1 MNIEIIKAF
10 LALFWNPGV
19 FLFPEPKWGD
29 DKLWG
34 KYWWL
39 EWCLEINQKPWYAV
53 WFTPNWNLWNKNIVG
68 EPQNRKKWQEEKYVA
83 ALYIDLDRRNT
94 EYSDM
99 SDKEYEK
106 YVLSVIQ
113 QHELKVQYA
122 VKTGNWWHL
131 YFLIKPEC
139 RYAVWE
145 LLAQWDNFKNVICS
159 LSKLF
164 IWWDE
169 SAHHMN
175 KLLRLPGSKYWKTP
189 VPKDVELYRTTK
201 EDGKVKFLKCTKPED
216 VDIGLYD
223 VFMTNT
229 LWIQDFLEN
238 IKDIKPRS
246 KKTKTPIYSAMTT
259 QIDQLNIVEVI
270 NRIEKYPKEINWSKV
285 VFKTAGDCIY
295 FVKDWQR
302 VDTDWYKINR
312 TMNYVHNFSFGNH
325 PISERPRWWVFTF
338 LYYYFDNDMEKM
350 WNFLKEEFNIDFTDG
365 WKKTYMK
372 IPADKGLILFQDD
385 WVYYH
390 KITTKDWQNIDVNLK
405 LFNEPLII
413 KWTLRTT
420 FDKLWETENNI
431 TYTIVNLLSRDEDI
445 LISYQEDRK
454 KFNKIYWKN
463 NWLMFLQWEFDL
475 IDFYD
480 AIERATR
487 TNIIREYNHIYL
499 NWYYK
504 EWYVLWDKVFNSNW
518 TEKDMTDEPVV
529 IDTQQII
536 HIPIENE
543 VDVWTYWEKLR
554 TVFSD
559 REAMLAYVTFIALL
573 MWDKFWKPALGWDW
587 QQIILPWLFMSGITK
602 SGKSTMVNLLLN
614 WFGLSWD
621 CRKYSIK
628 GTTLQPLKQSA
639 TDDFILHWEEF
650 TWEIWN
656 DKETIVRDVLN
667 KTKTARWLMDWTN
680 NHYIYRSS
688 LIIDWEQLPE
698 SESVVNRCVTIPFM
712 LEDRIGTQK
721 LLREFVWLWYR
732 KDFLEKLY
740 DIDINEVK
748 ERFDRAQDTC
758 IKEWIQDRYS
768 MMYAFLLCVNDW
780 FNIYLEPELIQ
791 AIKENFEQFNTINST
806 LTPFAK
812 LLSDM
817 IDTKKVWA
825 TLSNTEDWGWIAI
838 LPIPT
843 DEFAKRQA
851 DIMWV
856 LKKYWRKHISIRG
869 CNMIITVWD
878 LNNEDEVWKDLFNY
892 IILYA
897 GKMRRVN
904 YLDINNP
911 STFS

>member
-10 LALFWNPGV
+10 LAMFGDPGV
-19 FLFPEPKWGD
+19 FLFPEWDWPKFNGT
-29 DKLWG
+29 
-34 KYWWL
+34 YWTL
-39 EWCLEINQKPWYAV
+39 EDSLHINEQSGNAV
-53 WFTPNWNLWNKNIVG
+53 WFTPNWNLGHKNIVG
-68 EPQNRKKWQEEKYVA
+68 EPIHRSKWDEDKYVS
-83 ALYIDLDRRNT
+83 ALYIDLDKRQT
-94 EYSDM
+94 EYQDVT
-99 SDKEYEK
+99 DKEYEK
-106 YVLSVIQ
+106 YVLSVID
-113 QHELKVQYA
+113 QHNLRIQYA
-122 VKTGNWWHL
+122 VKTWDGWHL
-131 YFLIKPEC
+131 YMFIKPEC
-139 RYAVWE
+139 RAAVWE
-145 LLAQWDNFKNVICS
+145 ILDQWDNFKNVICA
-159 LSKLF
+159 LSELF
-164 IWWDE
+164 IWWDKA
-169 SAHHMN
+169 SHHMT

-189 VPKDVELYRTTK
+189 VPKDIKLYRTVK
-201 EDGKVKFLKCTKPED
+201 DENGKHKFIECTKPED
-216 VDIGLYD
+216 CDLWLYD
-223 VFMTNT
+223 IFLTNT
-229 LWIQDFLEN
+229 LWIQDFLAN
-238 IKDIKPRS
+238 MKDVKPRS

-270 NRIEKYPKEINWSKV
+270 NRIEKYPREVNWSKI
-285 VFKTAGDCIY
+285 VFKTSWDCIY

-302 VDTDWYKINR
+302 INTDGYKINR
-312 TMNYVHNFSFGNH
+312 EKNYVHNFSFDNH
-325 PISERPRWWVFTF
+325 PISERPRWGVFTF

-405 LFNEPLII
+405 LFNEPMII
-413 KWTLRTT
+413 KWILRTT

-431 TYTIVNLLSRDEDI
+431 TYTIINLLNRDEDI

-454 KFNKIYWKN
+454 KFNKVYWKN

-487 TNIIREYNHIYL
+487 TNIIREYSHIYL

-504 EWYVLWDKVFNSNW
+504 EWYVLWEKVFQPNW
-518 TEKDMTDEPVV
+518 EEKEIIDEPIV
-529 IDTQQII
+529 IDTQTIL
-536 HIPIENE
+536 HIPITKEKE
-543 VDVWTYWEKLR
+543 VWQYWEQLR
-554 TVFSD
+554 TVFTD
-559 REAMLAYVTFIALL
+559 RECMLAYVTFIALL

-639 TDDFILHWEEF
+639 TDDFILHREEF
-650 TWEIWN
+650 TWDIWN

-712 LEDRIGTQK
+712 LEDRIGTQQ
-721 LLREFVWLWYR
+721 LLRAFVWVWYR
-732 KDFLEKLY
+732 KDFIKKLY
-740 DIDINEVK
+740 EIDVNTVK
-748 ERFDRAQDTC
+748 SDFEKAQDRC
-758 IKEWIQDRYS
+758 IANWIQDRYS
-768 MMYAFLLCVNDW
+768 MMYAFLLCVNNW
-780 FNIYLEPELIQ
+780 FNIYVEDELIK

-825 TLSNTEDWGWIAI
+825 TLSNTEDWWWIAI

-878 LNNEDEVWKDLFNY
+878 LNNEDDVWKDLFNY